1 MIAEYYVAK
10 IEESSKQFVSTL
22 PEEDVVELNIAV
34 IASVLAGTLHE
45 EDELILSFDIH
56 LKFLQLSSNLQLE
69 KKLIV
74 CRSASLVCLLDL
86 NPNVGRPW
94 TK

>member
-1 MIAEYYVAK
+1 MIAEYYVA
-10 IEESSKQFVSTL
+10 EESSKQFVSTL

-56 LKFLQLSSNLQLE
+56 LKFLQLSSNLQL
-69 KKLIV
+69 KKKTYCLPFGFT
-74 CRSASLVCLLDL
+74 SLL
-86 NPNVGRPW
+86 
-94 TK
+94 T